1 MYALVTQMRAGV
13 EVWHGVVVDNL
24 AAVGI
29 SAAVV
34 VMRSTAG
41 MRGASG
47 VGDGCTVQRV
57 PAAAQALTRNRRSVI
72 LHL

>member
-1 MYALVTQMRAGV
+1 MRAIG
-13 EVWHGVVVDNL
+13 EAGHGVVVDNR

-41 MRGASG
+41 MLSLSKAS
-47 VGDGCTVQRV
+47 DGFKVQRV
-57 PAAAQALTRNRRSVI
+57 SAAAQALTRNRRSVI
-72 LHL
+72 LHLPSLNW